1 MPADTPP
8 TPTTPTNPTAA
19 GDPARLDAGAASD
32 QSAGALVAG
41 SMAAGSLGSAI
52 RMYRRRSGLSQSEL
66 ATRAGCANSYLSA
79 IENGKRRG
87 PAPPLLDRLES
98 CLGLETGTLARIAD
112 RDRSPDSVRSEL
124 RSAHAQS
131 AMLARLRSIVAE
143 GGLDDAHR
151 AGTIQR
157 MLAELGGTPREEPAQ
172 PGAAQS
178 VAPPTGSASALP
190 LQTRMTPLPSLPF
203 EVPLIN
209 KVKAGYPTE
218 FTDLGYPARV
228 ADDYVRCPDLADPD
242 AFAARVV
249 GDSMAP
255 DYREGDIVVFSPLR
269 DITDGDDCFA
279 RLATGDESTFK
290 RVYFEGEQG
299 SERIRLQP
307 INSRYAPRTY
317 DREEVAGL
325 YRAVQVMRAL

>member
-1 MPADTPP
+1 
-8 TPTTPTNPTAA
+8 
-19 GDPARLDAGAASD
+19 
-32 QSAGALVAG
+32 
-41 SMAAGSLGSAI
+41 
-52 RMYRRRSGLSQSEL
+52 
-66 ATRAGCANSYLSA
+66 
-79 IENGKRRG
+79 
-87 PAPPLLDRLES
+87 
-98 CLGLETGTLARIAD
+98 
-112 RDRSPDSVRSEL
+112 
-124 RSAHAQS
+124 
-131 AMLARLRSIVAE
+131 
-143 GGLDDAHR
+143 
-151 AGTIQR
+151 
-157 MLAELGGTPREEPAQ
+157 
-172 PGAAQS
+172 
-178 VAPPTGSASALP
+178 
-190 LQTRMTPLPSLPF
+190 MTPLPSLPF